1 MFTRVECATAIL
13 KVKSE
18 HFLKTSSTLNKNT
31 STWFCSQTFCAT
43 TATPG
48 MDGLTLWLHKV
59 CPLDFYTPCF
69 IAPLLLPN
77 AQWKLDSW
85 TPPGSSWTLDA
96 SAVGGL
102 KSTSSKVLLEISCV
116 SWCYNLVTSLRRYVW
131 LNENLHCSQSC
142 NNIRMNYVRSL
153 LHCTSSII
161 STYIVYNSHHELESI
176 TFSVG
181 KS

>member
-1 MFTRVECATAIL
+1 MSWKLPAHST
-13 KVKSE
+13 
-18 HFLKTSSTLNKNT
+18 KTL
-31 STWFCSQTFCAT
+31 
-43 TATPG
+43 
-48 MDGLTLWLHKV
+48 
-59 CPLDFYTPCF
+59 PLDSVLKHFVHLPQRQVWMGWHFGYTKCVRLTF
-69 IAPLLLPN
+69 TLLALLLLFCLLPN
-77 AQWKLDSW
+77 ARWTW
-85 TPPGSSWTLDA
+85 TPPGSTWTLDA

-102 KSTSSKVLLEISCV
+102 KTTISKVLLEISCV

-153 LHCTSSII
+153 LHCTSSIN

-176 TFSVG
+176 TFSLG